1 MPSVFY
7 FCSCNVNLRDK
18 DGRTALH
25 IAVTVNNVNMLK
37 VLLSKKIDVDIVD
50 NSGKT
55 AEQLSYELVT
65 HTY

>member
-1 MPSVFY
+1 M
-7 FCSCNVNLRDK
+7 
-18 DGRTALH
+18 
-25 IAVTVNNVNMLK
+25 TVNNVNMLK

-65 HTY
+65 CTYNDIIM

>member
-1 MPSVFY
+1 M
-7 FCSCNVNLRDK
+7 
-18 DGRTALH
+18 
-25 IAVTVNNVNMLK
+25 TVNNVNMLK

-65 HTY
+65 STYYDVLL